1 MTERCSNRV
10 ANLAHFLTRNAARW
24 PHRPAI
30 VWEGTSWTWQQF
42 DSRVSALAHALR
54 TRYGIGKGDRI
65 LVQAQNSNQ
74 MCEIMLAAFRLGA
87 VWVPCNFRQA
97 PGETAYAAE
106 KAEARVF
113 LCDAAFE
120 AQADAVRTAMPDL
133 AGCISIGE
141 SGFGDSYEGLIS
153 LCLGQPVE
161 NAPVDHNDPCWLFF
175 TSGST
180 GRPKAVVLTHGQI
193 GFVCVNYL
201 ADLLP
206 GTSEAD
212 ASLVIAPLSHGA
224 GLQMIAQLSAGSAHI
239 LMPQGGFNPALAFE
253 LIEKHRVSNLFT
265 VPTIVKRLVEDPA
278 VDHYDHSSLR
288 HVIYAGAPMY
298 REDQKLALKKLG
310 KVLVQYYG
318 LGEVTGN
325 ITVLRPLDHVLEDG
339 PEARI
344 GTCGTE
350 RTGIEVSIQ
359 DEEGTILPPHA
370 TGEVCVIGAAVC
382 AGYLD
387 DDAANAK
394 SFGNG
399 WFRTGD
405 IGHMDEQRYLYLT
418 GRASDMYISGG
429 SNVYPKEVEEVLLS
443 HPGIGEVAILGIPD
457 RQWGEVGLA
466 VCVAVA
472 DLATRDVPTAEEL
485 SGFLDG
491 KVARYK
497 MPARYLFIEE
507 MPTSAYGKIT
517 KKLVQEFL
525 SEKGLL

>member
-1 MTERCSNRV
+1 MMERCSDRV
-10 ANLAHFLTRNAARW
+10 ASLAHFLTRNAARW
-24 PHRPAI
+24 PERPAI
-30 VWEGTSWTWQQF
+30 VWENKTWSWAALNK
-42 DSRVSALAHALR
+42 RVSALARALQSEFQV
-54 TRYGIGKGDRI
+54 GKGDRL

-74 MCEIMLAAFRLGA
+74 MIEIMLAAFRLGA

-106 KAEARVF
+106 KSKARIF
-113 LCDAAFE
+113 LCDAEFV
-120 AQADAVRTAMPDL
+120 AQGEAVRASCPEL
-133 AGCISIGE
+133 AGVITIGE
-141 SGFGDSYEGLIS
+141 STFGTSYEALVDSHSGAECS
-153 LCLGQPVE
+153 

-193 GFVCVNYL
+193 GFVTVNYM

-206 GTSEAD
+206 GTTELD

-224 GLQMIAQLSAGSAHI
+224 GLQLIAQLVTGAAHV
-239 LMPQGGFNPALAFE
+239 LMPDGSFKPQAAFE
-253 LIEKHRVSNLFT
+253 LIEKHKVSNMFT

-278 VDHYDHSSLR
+278 VDRFDHSSLR

-298 REDQKLALKKLG
+298 REDQKRALEKLG
-310 KVLVQYYG
+310 HVLVQYYG

-325 ITVLRPLDHVLEDG
+325 ITVLRPQDHFLEDS
-339 PEARI
+339 PQARI

-359 DEEGTILPPHA
+359 DDEGNILAPHQ
-370 TGEVCVIGAAVC
+370 TGEVCVIGSAVC
-382 AGYLD
+382 AGYLED
-387 DDAANAK
+387 EGANAK
-394 SFGNG
+394 SFRNG

-429 SNVYPKEVEEVLLS
+429 SNVYPREVEEVLLA
-443 HPGIGEVAILGIPD
+443 HPDLSEVAILGVPD
-457 RQWGEVGLA
+457 PQWGEVGLA
-466 VCVAVA
+466 VCVAEDGA
-472 DLATRDVPTAEEL
+472 KLDEGSLAA
-485 SGFLDG
+485 FLDG

-497 MPARYLFIEE
+497 MPARYLFIQE
-507 MPTSAYGKIT
+507 MPKSAYGKIT
-517 KKLVQEFL
+517 KKIVREHLAEQ
-525 SEKGLL
+525 GLL

>member
-1 MTERCSNRV
+1 MMERCSNRV

-24 PHRPAI
+24 PKRPAI
-30 VWEGTSWTWQQF
+30 IWEESSWSWLEL
-42 DSRVSALAHALR
+42 DRRVSALAQALR
-54 TRYGIGKGDRI
+54 SDFGVEKGDRL

-74 MCEIMLAAFRLGA
+74 MIEIMLAAFRLGA

-106 KAEARVF
+106 KSRAKVF
-113 LCDAAFE
+113 LCDADFA
-120 AQADAVRTAMPDL
+120 AQAEAVRVSRPQL
-133 AGCISIGE
+133 AGTITVGE
-141 SGFGDSYEGLIS
+141 SEYGVSYEALIEKH
-153 LCLGQPVE
+153 LGSDLFNV
-161 NAPVDHNDPCWLFF
+161 PVDHNDPCWFFF

-180 GRPKAVVLTHGQI
+180 GRPKAVVLTQGQI
-193 GFVCVNYL
+193 GFVAVNYM

-206 GTSEAD
+206 GTSEQD

-224 GLQMIAQLSAGSAHI
+224 GLQLIAQLVAGSAHV
-239 LMPQGGFNPALAFE
+239 LMPSGGFNPANAFE
-253 LIEKHRVSNLFT
+253 LIQRHKVSNLFT
-265 VPTIVKRLVEDPA
+265 VPTIVKRLVEDPS
-278 VDHYDHSSLR
+278 VDAYDHSSLR

-298 REDQKLALKKLG
+298 REDQRRALEKLG

-325 ITVLRPLDHVLEDG
+325 ITVLRPQDHSLEDG
-339 PEARI
+339 PQTRT

-359 DEEGTILPPHA
+359 DDDGNILPPNV
-370 TGEVCVIGAAVC
+370 TGEVCVVGSAVC
-382 AGYLD
+382 AGYLED
-387 DDAANAK
+387 DGANAK
-394 SFGNG
+394 SFRNG

-429 SNVYPKEVEEVLLS
+429 SNVYPREVEEVLLA
-443 HPGIGEVAILGIPD
+443 HPDLSEVAILGIPD

-466 VCVAVA
+466 VCVAEPGTALDAAILA
-472 DLATRDVPTAEEL
+472 D
-485 SGFLDG
+485 FLNG
-491 KVARYK
+491 RVARYK

-507 MPTSAYGKIT
+507 MPKSAYGKIT
-517 KKLVQEFL
+517 KKLVREFL
-525 SEKGLL
+525 TDEGLL

>member
-1 MTERCSNRV
+1 MTDRCSNRV
-10 ANLAHFLTRNAARW
+10 ANLAHFLTRNAARL
-24 PHRPAI
+24 PQRPAI
-30 VWEGTSWTWQQF
+30 VWEGTSWSWSDL
-42 DSRVSALAHALR
+42 DSRVSALALALR
-54 TRYGIGKGDRI
+54 SEYGIAKGDRI
-65 LVQAQNSNQ
+65 LVQTQNSNQ
-74 MCEIMLAAFRLGA
+74 MSEIMLAAFRLGA

-97 PGETAYAAE
+97 PAETAYAAA
-106 KAEARVF
+106 KAEAKVF
-113 LCDAAFE
+113 LCDADFV
-120 AQADAVRTAMPDL
+120 AQADAVRKARPTL
-133 AGCISIGE
+133 SGCVSIGE
-141 SGFGDSYEGLIS
+141 SEFGDNYEKVLS
-153 LCLGQPVE
+153 RHLGHRVE
-161 NAPVDHNDPCWLFF
+161 NEPVDYNDPCWLFF

-180 GRPKAVVLTHGQI
+180 GRPKAVVLTQGQI
-193 GFVCVNYL
+193 GFVCVNYM

-206 GTSEAD
+206 GTTEDD
-212 ASLVIAPLSHGA
+212 ASLVVAPLSHGA

-239 LMPQGGFNPALAFE
+239 LMPKGGFNPAVAFE

-278 VDHYDHSSLR
+278 VDRYDHSSLR

-298 REDQKLALKKLG
+298 REDQKLALAKLG

-325 ITVLRPLDHVLEDG
+325 ITVLRPQDHAIEDG
-339 PEARI
+339 PQARV

-359 DEEGTILPPHA
+359 DDDGNMLPPHA

-382 AGYLD
+382 AGYLED
-387 DDAANAK
+387 DEANAK
-394 SFGNG
+394 SFRRG

-429 SNVYPKEVEEVLLS
+429 SNVYPKEVEEVLLT
-443 HPGIGEVAILGIPD
+443 HPAIGEVAILGIPD
-457 RQWGEVGLA
+457 RQWGEIGLA
-466 VCVAVA
+466 VCV
-472 DLATRDVPTAEEL
+472 LAAGTASASTPTAEEL
-485 SGFLDG
+485 SQFLDG

-497 MPARYLFIEE
+497 MPARYLFIDE

-517 KKLVQEFL
+517 KKLVREYL
-525 SEKGLL
+525 TEKGLL